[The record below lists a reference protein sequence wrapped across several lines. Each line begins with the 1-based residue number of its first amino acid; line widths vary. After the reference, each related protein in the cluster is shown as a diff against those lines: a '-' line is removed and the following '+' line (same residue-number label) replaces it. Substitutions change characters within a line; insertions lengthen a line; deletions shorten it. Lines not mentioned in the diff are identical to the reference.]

1 MQLVGLCIDKKQ
13 LMSWSIFNQSFYQ
26 SAYIQSL
33 SCPPRYGLTPTSIWT
48 LTCFKDK
55 GKIEAPHQV
64 HARAP
69 SAKCEFHVDHQ
80 HPQVNWSIDPW
91 LIGTPALFMMLFQ
104 TAIYYIKTV
113 FCVGSCWINAG
124 DPIFTSMTINWS
136 ISFNFHN
143 LISRSYHAWSPF
155 SHPTSVHTNQ
165 DQFAIKSSTL

>member
-1 MQLVGLCIDKKQ
+1 
-13 LMSWSIFNQSFYQ
+13 MSWSIFNQSFYQ

-55 GKIEAPHQV
+55 AKIEAPHQV

-91 LIGTPALFMMLFQ
+91 LIGTPTLFMILFQ
-104 TAIYYIKTV
+104 TAIYYVTTAFV
-113 FCVGSCWINAG
+113 WGVVGSMQVILYSPLWPWIG
-124 DPIFTSMTINWS
+124 QFPQPYFSQLPCVITILTPHFS
-136 ISFNFHN
+136 AYE
-143 LISRSYHAWSPF
+143 SRSIC
-155 SHPTSVHTNQ
+155 NQ
-165 DQFAIKSSTL
+165 VLYT